1 MNPQDSDETLGERSN
16 RDAKVK
22 SVSQEI
28 EHLLTENN
36 GGCKYNTMFSTASQ

>member
-1 MNPQDSDETLGERSN
+1 MRLWEKEVIGMQ
-16 RDAKVK
+16 KVK